1 MNIIF
6 ELMIL
11 FDGICNDIFIFV
23 LSGWLWI
30 MGVNLFIGL
39 MLIFIVIVFVL
50 CGLCVELLILIMISV

>member
-6 ELMIL
+6 EFMIL

-30 MGVNLFIGL
+30 IGVNLFIGL

>member
-1 MNIIF
+1 MNINIEF
-6 ELMIL
+6 MIL
-11 FDGICNDIFIFV
+11 LNGICNDIFIFV

-30 MGVNLFIGL
+30 IGVNLFIGL

>member
-1 MNIIF
+1 MNIIIEF
-6 ELMIL
+6 MIL

-30 MGVNLFIGL
+30 IGVNLFIGL

>member
-1 MNIIF
+1 MNIIIEF
-6 ELMIL
+6 MIL
-11 FDGICNDIFIFV
+11 LNGICNDIFIFV

-30 MGVNLFIGL
+30 IGVNLFIGL

>member
-1 MNIIF
+1 MNIIVEF
-6 ELMIL
+6 MIL

-30 MGVNLFIGL
+30 IGVNLFIGL

>member
-30 MGVNLFIGL
+30 IGVNLFIGL